1 MTVIPFNKPPVVG
14 TELDYLRAAMS
25 SGELRGGG
33 GYTRRCEQWLEQ
45 HLGAHRA
52 FLTCS
57 CTAALEIAAILLNI
71 GPGDEVIMPSYTF
84 VSTANAFVLR
94 GATIVFVDVRP
105 DTMNIDPGRIEAA
118 ITERTK
124 VVVPVHYAGVA
135 CDMDTIMAI
144 ATRHRL
150 WVVEDAA
157 HAMMSFYRDRALGTI
172 GHLGCYSFHETKG
185 YTAGGEGG
193 AILVNEPDFVE
204 RTEILRD
211 KGTNRAAFWRGEVAK
226 YTWQDLG
233 SSYLMSDL
241 QAAYLAAQLE
251 SADRIDARRRQ
262 LWAEYERIFQPLAQA
277 GRFELPTVPSSS
289 HHNAHMFYLK
299 LPDTNQRAAFID
311 ALKGQGVMAVFHY
324 VPLHSSPA
332 GKRFGVFH
340 GQDIHTTRGS
350 QRLVRLPLFYNMT
363 DAEHRS
369 VIDAVL
375 AYFG

>member
-1 MTVIPFNKPPVVG
+1 MTVIPFNRPPVVG
-14 TELDYLRAAMS
+14 SELDYLRAAMS

-33 GYTRRCEQWLEQ
+33 GYTRRCEEWLERE
-45 HLGAHRA
+45 LGAHRT
-52 FLTCS
+52 FLTSS
-57 CTAALEIAAILLNI
+57 CTAALEIAAILVNI

-105 DTMNIDPGRIEAA
+105 DTMNIDPCRIEAA

-144 ATRHRL
+144 AKQHRL

-172 GHLGCYSFHETKG
+172 GHIGCYSFHETKG

-193 AILVNEPDFVE
+193 AILVNGPDFVE
-204 RTEILRD
+204 RAEILRE

-226 YTWQDLG
+226 YTWQDIG
-233 SSYLMSDL
+233 SSYLMCDL

-251 SADRIDARRRQ
+251 SAGRIDARRRQ
-262 LWAEYERIFQPLAQA
+262 LWAQYERMLRPLAEA
-277 GRFELPTVPSSS
+277 GRVELPTVPPGSR
-289 HHNAHMFYLK
+289 HNAHMFYLK
-299 LPDTNQRAAFID
+299 LPDIKQRATFID
-311 ALKGQGVMAVFHY
+311 ALKGEGIMAPFHY

-332 GKRFGVFH
+332 GRRFGVFH
-340 GQDIHTTRGS
+340 GDDIHTTSGS
-350 QRLVRLPLFYNMT
+350 ERLVRLPLFYNMT
-363 DAEHRS
+363 DAEHRC
-369 VIDAVL
+369 VIDAVI
-375 AYFG
+375 AYFD